1 MRGLRLSPILLSFFF
16 ESNRTGRSF
25 IHLLRD
31 ILMYHKRHKLSTP
44 LALMRFFAEVEAL
57 NAKRE
62 TEGKEPFQPLLEQ
75 QSLIVC
81 PHVLLGMYDIIRQN
95 LALKPQVRY
104 LDMLSVMDLTLAAAV
119 GKENAFVTE
128 SVLILPYE
136 QRGSDYA
143 QLTDLEIG
151 AAAQEA
157 VNLRARTRIAEA
169 FENISVEGIRDFI
182 KEGDIFRFEEATAL
196 GLTVMTRPNFENPIE
211 AARQSQEQLGE

>member
-1 MRGLRLSPILLSFFF
+1 
-16 ESNRTGRSF
+16 
-25 IHLLRD
+25 
-31 ILMYHKRHKLSTP
+31 MYHKRHKLSTP

-81 PHVLLGMYDIIRQN
+81 PHVLLGMYDVIRQN

-104 LDMLSVMDLTLAAAV
+104 LDMLSIMDLVLAAAV
-119 GKENAFVTE
+119 GKENAFITE

-157 VNLRARTRIAEA
+157 VNARARMRIAEA
-169 FENISVEGIRDFI
+169 FDGITPDDIKDFMKEN
-182 KEGDIFRFEEATAL
+182 DIFRYEEAIAM
-196 GLTVMTRPNFENPIE
+196 GLQVMGRPNFENPIE
-211 AARQSQEQLGE
+211 AARPPQQQLGE